1 MMEVTE
7 PVDDSV
13 VHEQPVSLKGMV
25 PPVAVELAGVHK
37 LLSGRKVL
45 DGMSLQVYRGETFA
59 IIGGSGQGKSVT
71 LKHIVGLM
79 TADRGD
85 VRVNGQRVDSNNGI
99 DSIRT
104 QIGYLFQEGAL
115 LKSISVFENVALPL
129 REHETLTEAQ
139 IKERVMEKLSLVR
152 LTDAAQKMPAQL
164 SGGMRKRAGLARAIV
179 RNPSIVLYDE
189 PTSGLDPVTSST
201 INDLILDLQRKVG
214 VTGILVTHD
223 MSSAFRVANRMGMLL
238 NGRLIK
244 VGTPEEFKATEDPVV
259 KQFILGESEGPLTQ
273 EAS

>member
-1 MMEVTE
+1 MPEVTE

-25 PPVAVELAGVHK
+25 PPVAVELVGVHK
-37 LLSGRKVL
+37 LLSGRQVL
-45 DGMSLQVYRGETFA
+45 DGLSLQVYKGETFA

-79 TADRGD
+79 SADRGD
-85 VRVNGQRVDSNNGI
+85 VRVNGQRVDTNNGI

-115 LKSISVFENVALPL
+115 LKSINVFENVALPL

-139 IKERVMEKLSLVR
+139 VRERVMEKLSLVR
-152 LTDAAQKMPAQL
+152 LSDAAQKMPGQL

-201 INDLILDLQRKVG
+201 INDLILDLQKKVG

-223 MSSAFRVANRMGMLL
+223 MSSAFRVAHRMGMLL

-244 VGTPEEFKATEDPVV
+244 VGTPGEFKATEDPVV

-273 EAS
+273 EAP